1 MERAFE
7 RIKPGEDPP
16 PPPPELL
23 QWARETTYGLCGGI
37 VYGAAS
43 AHYAERRR
51 VDEGTKREERSFTKK
66 LGVFCSF
73 VTKNASFVV
82 CIVRT
87 TIRSRVTLCPYFRE
101 RRLRLRLKRVYTTR
115 DVFFVSYQ

>member
-51 VDEGTKREERSFTKK
+51 VVDAMESATKAPLVPER
-66 LGVFCSF
+66 
-73 VTKNASFVV
+73 
-82 CIVRT
+82 
-87 TIRSRVTLCPYFRE
+87 TLQ
-101 RRLRLRLKRVYTTR
+101 LTVKTR
-115 DVFFVSYQ
+115 K